1 MGRFL
6 DYVNST
12 EEEEKK
18 KKKEQEQKVETPS
31 QKLGNFAKYVVED
44 YIGFDTFESD
54 YKNVIGQINSATSGW
69 QTQETMK
76 NTKASIEQI
85 RGRVDAFEKY
95 QKQFGNGKGVSMSDS
110 LKSLDDLLKNWDNY
124 TSLYGQYKNAD
135 AFSKAKKTA
144 EYDEKYKGKTFDEIQ
159 YALSQLKEGS
169 DEHTYLMGYTNYT
182 NLKDFDKALARA
194 KGGYVNSEGKL
205 ANTEDKFK
213 VFPSSSDVDKAT
225 KNIGKGIT
233 LPELDIFPSLD
244 KDKIPLPQDASK
256 IKSTTDAIKNFKD
269 TAYNKQLGIDNKYA
283 DELERAR
290 NIYKLNYGVN
300 DYYSHYTEEE
310 DFEELSQYTPSELE
324 GWWDKATGGSYNLG
338 YGDITYEYI
347 NDVDGARSKIKD
359 AKSKFGMDTKN
370 QTTTQ
375 EKKGYDKLNADEV
388 KLYNYLYARDKKNG
402 TDSAQKYLDSME
414 VALTKRVY
422 DDETKMWKES
432 ADNPV
437 GATIMSALSIPANII
452 GGITGKMESVVDAI
466 KGKEYNPY
474 GYYKTPANFASD
486 TRQYVGENI
495 AKATDGM
502 EILGTNVPSFLY
514 QTGMSIG
521 DTVVGGATLGSWYSV
536 VAGSNAFQQKA
547 KELKEAG
554 ENESVVLGNAFASG
568 LAEMA
573 FEYISLDKLIN
584 INNVDSFK
592 KYLIE
597 SWKQAGIE
605 GSEELATEVANI
617 AFDEWFRGNNS
628 QLSQM
633 KKDLMRQGYTEEE
646 AYKETRNQM
655 IRQVGEALAGGI
667 LSGKVMGSVA
677 SAGNYSSNKGT
688 GAEIRAND
696 RVGDMWDMSAMTPQ
710 ESETFKLY
718 TEYFNKG
725 VNEGNISD
733 AKLGNLYNT
742 AVGEAQEGLYNK
754 KSSTTDK
761 MNAVTSMNKLE
772 KISTP
777 NTEAKAEAKRQE
789 RVSELSVGEVT
800 EVTATGNSVD
810 LEGIKINNDEIT
822 LVTNEGEFS
831 AKDLTF
837 SKERAELVSYAEVM
851 GEEKGSLLLA
861 QYDGNADVQEYVD
874 SFNLVSSYAEH
885 NFSQDEILAN
895 KGVLSAKQAGAIYT
909 AIVKNTA
916 TAKQNAIQKLFET
929 QGKKMS
935 YKNTIDDSVIDYT
948 NSTTDGSKVNWN
960 SLTDSQR
967 KGVTFFTGLA
977 KGMGL
982 DAELITDGLE
992 RGMNGAFMVENG
1004 KILIDVYAGINK
1016 TKMDNDAKD
1025 TIVPTIGHE
1034 ITHWGKTLSPEK
1046 YQALSESVFKVL
1058 AKSKKSETQLV
1069 KEEMARMASKGME
1082 TSPELARDEIIAR
1095 ACEDMLSMSETGK
1108 EIFNS
1113 LSESDRKSLLYKVKD
1128 IINDLVNWIN
1138 ELISHYQS
1146 QSKEATFLRQYEEDL
1161 NDLAKQWDAMFKESI
1176 EVNKR
1181 MQEEGVTRAELND
1194 AVEAVG
1200 LQFDAESK
1208 SIAPSE
1214 QLSERTWSESE
1225 YVQDKEVAVN
1235 AIVKAIGVTK
1245 ADAERYINNINSIA
1259 KMIADDRA
1267 RLDYE
1272 PNMDEFATVLK
1283 SNSEYKWTL
1292 DMSTLCAKRLLFTGT
1307 FDAIQK
1313 ALPNTVFDSDDI
1325 VGLRSL
1331 MMSRGYEVACGICYV
1346 ESTRREIGTITAD
1359 FIERYKESQKTGKPI
1374 TRVNSQGKVVELKK
1388 TKDQMGTTADKSTDR
1403 FIADKDYTPT
1413 LADLN
1418 TTDIDIVK
1426 KEHPLVYEAYL
1437 NFMNARGQAKPKL
1450 LETRAEYKGE
1460 ILKHFKSKSAV
1471 KSRNDAGG
1479 LRLQSFSDFE
1489 VAHLID
1495 MMQVTL
1501 DMSRVG
1507 LMSQAYTKVP
1517 AFAEVFGDTG
1527 IKINLSLIAK
1537 DSGLDAD
1544 GNLIFDDVE
1553 GINHEEA
1560 FRLRDKYSKNVG
1572 TILVGKNDAHIIKA
1586 MADPRIDYI
1595 IPFHKSSWKESLYDA
1610 LGLTGYDD
1618 YTDTQNEKYIDKSR
1632 GTAKNFQPS
1641 EYWDYSLTG
1650 DENAKVY
1657 LEMCKK
1663 DGRIPKFPQF
1673 QGYEGYWKLLIDF
1686 KMYDND
1692 GVGSP
1697 QTVVKPNFSMDEAM
1711 QILNAYEGGH
1721 QKLPVA
1727 NDIVD
1732 DFVSE
1737 YKKNHPKEQYSDR
1750 DSEGTKLSDGQINYF
1765 KESQVRDE
1773 NGNLIPVY
1781 HGTPNANFTVFRR
1794 NYTFF
1799 TDSKD
1804 MADSYSPNGEG
1815 FKGYLNITNPFVID
1829 AMGERWSKVPIDA
1842 KMKSFLE
1849 EHGAG
1854 VFKEKG
1860 KWRTS
1865 PADIVYAIED
1875 AIEEGTADY
1884 DGVIIK
1890 NVDDTGSYGNKTG
1903 IIANDYIA
1911 LNSNQFKN
1919 ADNLNPTS
1927 DKDIRYSDRDV
1938 EPITEEDYK
1947 TMKKHFGTTGNFN
1960 VAGYMLQNGT
1970 ILDFSGKHW
1979 GATTSRTRQ
1988 VDHRDIQEVI
1998 PDENNGVDSMIRM
2011 ISNGNIRLMPETG
2024 GINLSVAPSKN
2035 QRTVLR
2041 RYIEFFKGEIAVD
2054 IDRVGGDTIESF
2066 TYDKGTS
2073 ADRIMRDIDN
2083 YFRGGRQSDL
2093 MRFHTMYSSR
2103 EIIGASGTS
2112 YGMGVYLDSNLLT
2125 GLTDSERKEMVR
2137 EYVISELAGEHFIAY
2152 DSNNNAVDI
2161 GIAKKSDTIKNR
2173 NGKKQNV
2180 LKELHH
2186 KYIGQKIK
2194 QEAVVLIDELIA
2206 NASYDTTRP
2215 SLYPHDWLDNYGK
2228 NDWDYW
2234 KVYIQEKNKTVWE
2247 ATLIIANTANGDKIL
2262 YDIDPIKK
2270 VEEAIKSASTTT
2282 NNNVHQNNGKSQ
2294 QQNSDRDIDSWL
2306 DKLTLD
2312 ELLAD
2317 LIELEDLGID
2327 TTSEDV
2333 QEVKVKKQ
2341 RAKRRVDEVN
2351 KRLKEIGLSF
2361 NGTKTVAWTDERIKT
2376 YLSGGYYGA
2385 SNPDY
2390 AQAYITYMTPQQ
2402 FLNLTMGGHEYT
2414 VDTILRESESYGE
2427 LDFDKIAN
2435 SEPIHLDIEE
2445 GKKGAKVYGHEGR
2458 HRMHLLGKAGFE
2470 KVPVLL
2476 FDTSTKYTKTNKE
2489 SLKLETQKFY
2499 NDAFISKTRDV
2510 VVSDL
2515 IPFSQGNRDLIIEKF
2530 GSGNTVADVR
2540 FSDRDTES
2548 AYDLVGEADRLATEN
2563 KLIQDDVGR
2572 LKERNKIMK
2581 EILGDFSFKPSQL
2594 KASAKHLLNISQ
2606 STYSE
2611 DALVKNLN
2619 SLYSYIVSTPKL
2631 EWDSLTAKCYEVAD
2645 YILAEQ
2651 KGKKVE
2657 VGYFRQALNDIR
2669 NGAISLSEEQIA
2681 EAKNVYGDK
2690 YRNALLGRV
2699 VIANNGTSLDQKWSE
2714 LSQKY
2719 PELFKMDVPS
2729 EQRVTELS
2737 DIYDSLKESASV
2749 YEKFYDM
2756 DNTRQLAVEIYNQF
2770 WNVTAIKDVS
2780 DKYKKRIQKL
2790 NFDHRQMMSN
2800 MRKDYEQR
2808 LAEQKKAD
2816 RSKYSKLANELRD
2829 REKTR
2834 VQEAKEFGR
2843 RRLHE
2848 YKDRAEKNA
2857 KIKSI
2862 TDKALVL
2869 NKWLTKNSKDEHI
2882 AEPLKKPVAYLL
2894 DAIDFSSKQLL
2905 GMKGGQYAG
2914 METKKDIS
2922 LSKALEQ
2929 VHDMARGIESSQ
2941 IGEDDISSIYGTFAD
2956 FPAGFADDVR
2966 DLSGKVN
2973 DIMRS
2978 VGDNE
2983 YVLNQMTLE
2992 ELETL
2997 DKIITTM
3004 KSTVTKMNK
3013 FLAVRHAQG
3022 VAHMSQ
3028 ESINYLD
3035 SLGKGKVEGK
3045 LKKLL
3050 NWGNA
3055 LPYYAFKRFGEGGQ
3069 KVYEALMDG
3078 WDKFAFHTK
3087 AIIDYAEKTYTA
3099 KEIKEWERDIKTIEV
3114 LEPVTEAEMDSD
3126 DYEPTYQT
3134 IQMTV
3139 PQIMSLYCLQK
3150 REQAK
3155 SHLIGGGIRIADIET
3170 KKGSKKN
3177 VISQSEGVT
3186 LSESEIN
3193 KIIGNLTDRQIEVA
3207 DKLQEFMNTTCTDW
3221 GNEVSMLRF
3230 GYKAF
3235 GEENYF
3241 PIQSDKNN
3249 LAVNDET
3256 ENQNSLFRLLNMSF
3270 TKSAIKK
3277 ANNRV
3282 VISDIFDVFAQHT
3295 SDMAKYNALALPILD
3310 SFKWYN
3316 YKEKSKQGETQH
3328 KTKSL
3333 KQSLE
3338 NAFGTN
3344 AQSYITTF
3352 LRDINGADNSSRDTI
3367 GKHFFT
3373 NAKIASVGMNLRVV
3387 LLQPTSYLRA
3397 SAVIDNRYLIRAL
3410 AHKPKIAKA
3419 EKYCGIAQWKALG
3432 FYDTNIQRGVTE
3444 LIKHDET
3451 VRDKAVE
3458 VAMKGAEMA
3467 DKLTWGVL
3475 WNACELEVRAK
3486 QKDLKVGSDEFNNA
3500 VAKRLREVIY
3510 ATQVV
3515 DSTMTRSQMMRSS
3528 DMYDKMLTSFASEPT
3543 LSYNMMQ
3550 DAIFEIKLAKRRGE
3564 SKDSMRKHGR
3574 HFARVAVAYTVTNLM
3589 CALVEA
3595 GFDAYRD
3602 DEDEEMDLAEFMKA
3616 YLRNFATDMSFTAK
3630 VPYIKEIISILQGYT
3645 SSRTD
3650 TQWMQSL
3657 GYSLKGIAKIMEGEG
3672 NAYTTF
3678 KNILRASSYVSG
3690 LPFYNVWRDG
3700 MSFLNKTDIMT
3711 AEELEEAFNEAFGI
3725 E

>member
-1 MGRFL
+1 MNLSPSERL
-6 DYVNST
+6 RKLR
-12 EEEEKK
+12 EKK
-18 KKKEQEQKVETPS
+18 NEEDKSTGSSSKTLSAGDRLREIMSPKVEARERAYAGNKFGIDTLESDLKSVTSSINTAYSKWQDADTLKKTKTSVEEMKSRLEKYKSYQEQYGGAD
-31 QKLGNFAKYVVED
+31 L
-44 YIGFDTFESD
+44 SD
-54 YKNVIGQINSATSGW
+54 FSS
-69 QTQETMK
+69 
-76 NTKASIEQI
+76 
-85 RGRVDAFEKY
+85 
-95 QKQFGNGKGVSMSDS
+95 
-110 LKSLDDLLKNWDNY
+110 SLDKVLGDWDKLSS
-124 TSLYGQYKNAD
+124 TYGQYKTAD
-135 AFSKAKKTA
+135 AFDNDMKRMKFDAQFSYTA
-144 EYDEKYKGKTFDEIQ
+144 PNGDRVGLTFDEVQ
-159 YALSQLKEGS
+159 AEKKKYDKDSDEYKYLDSYTGYTDLKE
-169 DEHTYLMGYTNYT
+169 
-182 NLKDFDKALARA
+182 FDKAIAFA

-213 VFPSSSDVDKAT
+213 IFPPSSDVDKAT

-233 LPELDIFPSLD
+233 LPELDIFPSLE
-244 KDKIPLPQDASK
+244 KDKIPLPKDAPK
-256 IKSTTDAIKNFKD
+256 IKNTTDAIKNLDD
-269 TAYNKQLGIDNKYA
+269 TAYKKQL
-283 DELERAR
+283 DELERAK
-290 NIYKLNYGVN
+290 NVHALDNLYDNYKHYESEEGYKETSKYDSSVDNEIYK
-300 DYYSHYTEEE
+300 
-310 DFEELSQYTPSELE
+310 
-324 GWWDKATGGSYNLG
+324 
-338 YGDITYEYI
+338 YI
-347 NDVDGARSKIKD
+347 ND
-359 AKSKFGMDTKN
+359 
-370 QTTTQ
+370 
-375 EKKGYDKLNADEV
+375 EKYRNEMILNNTNMSTATIDIDWYDKAYDYMQDNEKATYNHIFKKYGEEEANKFLDGIEKSLRRRKTQYMSDFAKDEIDKGTPLAWFMNLTSPV
-388 KLYNYLYARDKKNG
+388 ANLMGGVASAVGTLGAIAKGEELDPYANYNSVVNFNSAVREHTGNKIAEN
-402 TDSAQKYLDSME
+402 TDWE
-414 VALTKRVY
+414 
-422 DDETKMWKES
+422 
-432 ADNPV
+432 
-437 GATIMSALSIPANII
+437 I
-452 GGITGKMESVVDAI
+452 GGV
-466 KGKEYNPY
+466 
-474 GYYKTPANFASD
+474 
-486 TRQYVGENI
+486 
-495 AKATDGM
+495 
-502 EILGTNVPSFLY
+502 NVPSFLY

-554 ENESVVLGNAFASG
+554 ENESVIIGNAFASG

-573 FEYISLDKLIN
+573 FEYISLDKLIK

-592 KYLIE
+592 KYLIA

-617 AFDEWFRGNNS
+617 AFDEWFRGDNS

-677 SAGNYSSNKGT
+677 SAGNYAQNKGT

-742 AVGEAQEGLYNK
+742 ATEEAQEGLYSK
-754 KSSTTDK
+754 KSSTTDR

-789 RVSELSVGEVT
+789 RVKELSVGEVT

-810 LEGIKINNDEIT
+810 LKGIKINNDEIT

-851 GEEKGSLLLA
+851 GEEKGSALLA
-861 QYDGNADVQEYVD
+861 HYDGSVDVDTYVKQ
-874 SFNLVSSYAEH
+874 FEKVYYLGELQAGVSTALEGAGKMSASKVSDIYRAGRK
-885 NFSQDEILAN
+885 SVVTARQDEVNQLTNNYVAKKFY
-895 KGVLSAKQAGAIYT
+895 KGSVNDSA
-909 AIVKNTA
+909 
-916 TAKQNAIQKLFET
+916 
-929 QGKKMS
+929 
-935 YKNTIDDSVIDYT
+935 IDHT
-948 NSTTDGSKVNWN
+948 NSGKGEVNWN
-960 SLTDSQR
+960 DLRDFQR
-967 KGVTFFTGLA
+967 ENVVVMNAIYKGLGINLRWTT
-977 KGMGL
+977 KGIEKGY
-982 DAELITDGLE
+982 
-992 RGMNGAFMVENG
+992 NGYYSPENNEVV
-1004 KILIDVYAGINK
+1004 LDVYAGVDKKGSIKDINLAIVSTSSHELTHWMEAK
-1016 TKMDNDAKD
+1016 SPEIFEKLKNHVFETLRMNDGLSDLERIEAEKKRIREVAKKNGRK
-1025 TIVPTIGHE
+1025 IGE
-1034 ITHWGKTLSPEK
+1034 ITDE
-1046 YQALSESVFKVL
+1046 YAISEIV
-1058 AKSKKSETQLV
+1058 
-1069 KEEMARMASKGME
+1069 ARS
-1082 TSPELARDEIIAR
+1082 
-1095 ACEDMLSMSETGK
+1095 CEDMLSMSEMGK
-1108 EIFNS
+1108 EAFS
-1113 LSESDRKSLLYKVKD
+1113 KLSKAERDTLYKKIKGIFEDMLEYINSVLAKYKSKTRESEIISEYKD
-1128 IINDLVNWIN
+1128 RLEEQLKLWGEAMKNAVFVNQAMKKEGINDN
-1138 ELISHYQS
+1138 EL
-1146 QSKEATFLRQYEEDL
+1146 
-1161 NDLAKQWDAMFKESI
+1161 
-1176 EVNKR
+1176 V
-1181 MQEEGVTRAELND
+1181 ND
-1194 AVEAVG
+1194 AVETVG

-1208 SIAPSE
+1208 SIAPTT
-1214 QLSERTWSESE
+1214 QFSERTWSESE

-1259 KMIADDRA
+1259 KMIADDRV
-1267 RLDYE
+1267 RLDYA

-1313 ALPNTVFDSDDI
+1313 ALPNTALDSDDI

-1388 TKDQMGTTADKSTDR
+1388 TKEQMETTADKSSDR
-1403 FIADKDYTPT
+1403 FVADKNYTPT
-1413 LADLN
+1413 LAELN

-1426 KEHPLVYEAYL
+1426 KDHPLVYEAYL
-1437 NFMNARGQAKPKL
+1437 NYMNARGQAKPKL

-1632 GTAKNFQPS
+1632 GTAKNIQPS
-1641 EYWDYSLTG
+1641 EYWDYNLSG

-1657 LEMCKK
+1657 LEMCKN

-1697 QTVVKPNFSMDEAM
+1697 QTVVKPNFSMDEAK

-1721 QKLPVA
+1721 QTLPVA
-1727 NDIVD
+1727 KDVVD
-1732 DFVSE
+1732 DFVAE
-1737 YKKNHPKEQYSDR
+1737 YKKNHSKEQYSDR
-1750 DSEGTKLSDGQINYF
+1750 DSAIKKGMTDEERYSILKDKSISSIAKVDEVKMKEAEEKYDIYNMHTL
-1765 KESQVRDE
+1765 KESARKKLLKKVGDEFEVFKDYDNKDVEISFTFSKSGMEESEAKQRGNYDVFAKMFSCFDEVIESAIGIEVHNRNAEGYKPDPTLESVYVLVSAFE
-1773 NGNLIPVY
+1773 NGENIVPV
-1781 HGTPNANFTVFRR
+1781 
-1794 NYTFF
+1794 
-1799 TDSKD
+1799 K
-1804 MADSYSPNGEG
+1804 
-1815 FKGYLNITNPFVID
+1815 
-1829 AMGERWSKVPIDA
+1829 
-1842 KMKSFLE
+1842 LE
-1849 EHGAG
+1849 I
-1854 VFKEKG
+1854 KEFNDK
-1860 KWRTS
+1860 
-1865 PADIVYAIED
+1865 
-1875 AIEEGTADY
+1875 
-1884 DGVIIK
+1884 K
-1890 NVDDTGSYGNKTG
+1890 NTLHV
-1903 IIANDYIA
+1903 AIA
-1911 LNSNQFKN
+1911 LESIEK
-1919 ADNLNPTS
+1919 
-1927 DKDIRYSDRDV
+1927 DK
-1938 EPITEEDYK
+1938 
-1947 TMKKHFGTTGNFN
+1947 
-1960 VAGYMLQNGT
+1960 
-1970 ILDFSGKHW
+1970 
-1979 GATTSRTRQ
+1979 
-1988 VDHRDIQEVI
+1988 
-1998 PDENNGVDSMIRM
+1998 
-2011 ISNGNIRLMPETG
+2011 
-2024 GINLSVAPSKN
+2024 
-2035 QRTVLR
+2035 VLR
-2041 RYIEFFKGEIAVD
+2041 K
-2054 IDRVGGDTIESF
+2054 GDTI
-2066 TYDKGTS
+2066 KGVTQVPRLS
-2073 ADRIMRDIDN
+2073 
-2083 YFRGGRQSDL
+2083 
-2093 MRFHTMYSSR
+2093 
-2103 EIIGASGTS
+2103 EIS
-2112 YGMGVYLDSNLLT
+2112 
-2125 GLTDSERKEMVR
+2125 
-2137 EYVISELAGEHFIAY
+2137 
-2152 DSNNNAVDI
+2152 
-2161 GIAKKSDTIKNR
+2161 
-2173 NGKKQNV
+2173 
-2180 LKELHH
+2180 
-2186 KYIGQKIK
+2186 
-2194 QEAVVLIDELIA
+2194 
-2206 NASYDTTRP
+2206 
-2215 SLYPHDWLDNYGK
+2215 
-2228 NDWDYW
+2228 
-2234 KVYIQEKNKTVWE
+2234 
-2247 ATLIIANTANGDKIL
+2247 
-2262 YDIDPIKK
+2262 
-2270 VEEAIKSASTTT
+2270 
-2282 NNNVHQNNGKSQ
+2282 
-2294 QQNSDRDIDSWL
+2294 
-2306 DKLTLD
+2306 
-2312 ELLAD
+2312 LAD
-2317 LIELEDLGID
+2317 LFKNINP
-2327 TTSEDV
+2327 S
-2333 QEVKVKKQ
+2333 
-2341 RAKRRVDEVN
+2341 DETF
-2351 KRLKEIGLSF
+2351 LKYVP
-2361 NGTKTVAWTDERIKT
+2361 K
-2376 YLSGGYYGA
+2376 
-2385 SNPDY
+2385 
-2390 AQAYITYMTPQQ
+2390 Q
-2402 FLNLTMGGHEYT
+2402 FLEN
-2414 VDTILRESESYGE
+2414 D
-2427 LDFDKIAN
+2427 
-2435 SEPIHLDIEE
+2435 DI
-2445 GKKGAKVYGHEGR
+2445 
-2458 HRMHLLGKAGFE
+2458 
-2470 KVPVLL
+2470 
-2476 FDTSTKYTKTNKE
+2476 
-2489 SLKLETQKFY
+2489 
-2499 NDAFISKTRDV
+2499 
-2510 VVSDL
+2510 
-2515 IPFSQGNRDLIIEKF
+2515 
-2530 GSGNTVADVR
+2530 R
-2540 FSDRDTES
+2540 FSDRDYGYHAGDLGKAESYGEQGSYRGTGHFGTGTYFVGNPEKIKDYNKRNGQDAPVETVDFSKYNLFTVRNVKDGRKLHDALRVIDGGINESWIDKLANMDFHLMSVVEENRIEEEMFPNSRERYATKNRIKILHTLADKYGIKLTSYEDFKKDYKPWVYDADNITQEEYEIRAEEDTQNVYYEHIQEEYDKARGDIEGKYKKLFDAYNDLRYVLGYRRDVLDALRKVVEHDKAVQKGSEYTTDSRATVFMKALGYEGIDVRGVEELDNTEYGSVIYDLKGEDLARKQEIGTAKFSDRETES
-2548 AYDLVGEADRLATEN
+2548 AYDLVGEADRLASEN
-2563 KLIQDDVGR
+2563 KQIQDDVDR
-2572 LKERNKIMK
+2572 LKERNEIMK

-2619 SLYSYIVSTPKL
+2619 SLYSYILSTPKL

-2645 YILAEQ
+2645 YILSEQ
-2651 KGKKVE
+2651 NSKKVE

-2681 EAKNVYGDK
+2681 EAKNMYGDK

-2699 VIANNGTSLDQKWSE
+2699 VISNNGTSLDQKWSE

-2808 LAEQKKAD
+2808 LADQKKAD
-2816 RSKYSKLANELRD
+2816 RAKYSKLANNLRD

-2843 RRLHE
+2843 RRLHD

-2905 GMKGGQYAG
+2905 GMRGGQYAG
-2914 METKKDIS
+2914 VETKKDIS

-2929 VHDMARGIESSQ
+2929 VHDMARGIENSQ

-3022 VAHMSQ
+3022 VANLSQ

-3087 AIIDYAEKTYTA
+3087 TIIDYAEKTYTA

-3114 LEPVTEAEMDSD
+3114 LEPVTDAEMDSD

-3170 KKGSKKN
+3170 KKGPKKN

-3186 LSESEIN
+3186 LSSSEID
-3193 KIIGNLTDRQIEVA
+3193 KIIGNLTARQIEVA

-3270 TKSAIKK
+3270 TKGTIKK

-3373 NAKIASVGMNLRVV
+3373 SAKIASVGANLRVI
-3387 LLQPTSYLRA
+3387 LLQPTAYYRAFSVIDAKYLVKAFGHTLKYDKVDGKKVLRA
-3397 SAVIDNRYLIRAL
+3397 ER
-3410 AHKPKIAKA
+3410 
-3419 EKYCGIAQWKALG
+3419 YCGIALWKALG
-3432 FYDTNIQRGVTE
+3432 FYDTNIQKGVTD
-3444 LIKHDET
+3444 LIKQDQSLK
-3451 VRDKAVE
+3451 DKAVE
-3458 VAMKGAEMA
+3458 VSMWGAEMA
-3467 DKLTWGVL
+3467 DKFTWGVL

-3486 QKDLKVGSDEFNNA
+3486 QKDLEVGSDEFNNA
-3500 VAKRLREVIY
+3500 IAKRLREVIY

-3515 DSTMTRSQMMRSS
+3515 DSTMTRSQMMRSK
-3528 DMYDKMLTSFASEPT
+3528 DGRDQILTAFASEPT

-3564 SKDSMRKHGR
+3564 NKESMRKHR
-3574 HFARVAVAYTVTNLM
+3574 HRFVRVAVAYTVTNMM

-3602 DEDEEMDLAEFMKA
+3602 EEDEEKDLAEFMKA
-3616 YLRNFATDMSFTAK
+3616 YLKNFASDMSFVAK
-3630 VPYIKEIISILQGYT
+3630 LPYIKDAISIFQGY
-3645 SSRTD
+3645 SSTRLD
-3650 TQWMQSL
+3650 TQWMSSFYYA
-3657 GYSLKGIAKIMEGEG
+3657 GTGFIKNIHGNG

-3678 KNILRASSYVSG
+3678 KNIMKSLSYVSG
-3690 LPFYNVWRDG
+3690 LPFYNAWRDS
-3700 MSFLNKTDIMT
+3700 MSLLDKTEILT
-3711 AEELEEAFNEAFGI
+3711 VEELEEAFNEVYGI